1 MKAIQK
7 ISPVALAVA
16 SALALS
22 ACGGGGDGGTPAPI
36 QDETG
41 GGGNGG
47 GTSTLQKMT
56 GVNGLK
62 VTVQGD
68 VKNPDGWQGS
78 ITSPISYS
86 NATGINSFTVTDG
99 ATPPHSGNLSSTGIS
114 AGTFVTLSYAKLGGT
129 TYQYSRFGWLNG
141 SSPVDANN
149 TAFWYTP
156 FALASTTPKSP
167 ANANYAGKQQALVY
181 LEGDTGTAFNSS
193 AGSATCD
200 ASASYTASSQSLLLN
215 LSNCTQ
221 VASSFNISGSVTLAN
236 GTGST
241 TLTAVQAVG
250 EPDQT
255 TVTTSTVNSSNFLLA
270 GPNGEE
276 LVGAATVNGSIG
288 LSDGSGST
296 KPAIFLVVFGA
307 KKS

>member
-7 ISPVALAVA
+7 ISPVALAGA

-36 QDETG
+36 QDAA

-47 GTSTLQKMT
+47 GNSTLQKLT
-56 GVNGLK
+56 GVNGFK
-62 VTVQGD
+62 IDYQGAS
-68 VKNPDGWQGS
+68 PSPTTWQGS
-78 ITSPISYS
+78 ITSPISYTSATSLS
-86 NATGINSFTVTDG
+86 NFTVTDS
-99 ATPPHSGNLSSTGIS
+99 AAPAHSANLPASGLS
-114 AGTFVTLSYAKLGGT
+114 AGTFVNLSGTQLGGT
-129 TYQYSRFGWLNG
+129 TYQYSRFGWLYGANA
-141 SSPVDANN
+141 VDANN
-149 TAFWYTP
+149 STSWYTP
-156 FALASTTPKSP
+156 FAVASPTPQSP
-167 ANANYAGKQQALVY
+167 ASANYAGRQQALVY
-181 LEGDTGTAFNSS
+181 FQADQTS
-193 AGSATCD
+193 ALSGGSGYATCD
-200 ASASYTASSQSLLLN
+200 TNASYTASNKSLQLT
-215 LSNCTQ
+215 LSNCTTG
-221 VASSFNISGSVTLAN
+221 VSFNISGGITLAN

-241 TLTAVQAVG
+241 TLTAIKPNGATN
-250 EPDQT
+250 PT
-255 TVTTSTVNSSNFLLA
+255 TVTSSSVNSGNFLLA